1 MWRDA
6 GQRRSCL
13 VAIAV
18 GLVAVSM
25 SVIGMGAVPEL
36 PLEVAAASRVAPLV
50 SPGRLLLTLNEI
62 SAQSTFGSDWTKTE
76 QSVFTQ
82 TCPAVSLSDLSSLT
96 TASAD
101 FDEGNG
107 EGNVFEEVGESH
119 TASIEYKNLE
129 HALRRRCSV
138 FSTNAHTG
146 DLSFTVHGTAKPI
159 AIGHYG
165 NQSLGFLV
173 KVPFSKHLTLSTG
186 SILIRKGNY
195 LLILG
200 FTPYGHAFR
209 TSQLTR
215 YIPSALGNL
224 PS

>member
-1 MWRDA
+1 MWGPAR
-6 GQRRSCL
+6 QRRSCF
-13 VAIAV
+13 VVIAV
-18 GLVAVSM
+18 GLVAASM
-25 SVIGMGAVPEL
+25 SFIGIEAVPERT
-36 PLEVAAASRVAPLV
+36 LEAAAASRVAPQV
-50 SPGRLLLTLNEI
+50 NPGRLLLTLNEV

-76 QSVFTQ
+76 QSLFTQ
-82 TCPAVSLSDLSSLT
+82 ACPAMSLSDLSSLT
-96 TASAD
+96 AASAD
-101 FDEGNG
+101 FVELNG
-107 EGNVFEEVGESH
+107 EGNVFEEVGQSD
-119 TASIEYKNLE
+119 TASIEFTNLE

-138 FSTNAHTG
+138 FSTNAHNG

-173 KVPFSKHLTLSTG
+173 KVPVSKHLTYSTG
-186 SILIRKGNY
+186 SLLIRKGKY
-195 LLILG
+195 LVLLG
-200 FTPYGHAFR
+200 FTPYGHPFR